1 LILQLLDFQLP
12 HWDQLWR
19 DGFIK
24 QVTGFS
30 ILGLVVLGLLIS
42 PRKRLSKLHQTGQFH
57 WWRMLHLGTG
67 VLTVFVLL
75 AHTGARLGSG
85 LNFALMLSFCL
96 LILAGALA
104 TGILAYQHKLPAALA
119 QRAHK
124 QMVFLHIILFWPL
137 PVLLGFHIL
146 KGYWY

>member
-1 LILQLLDFQLP
+1 
-12 HWDQLWR
+12 
-19 DGFIK
+19 
-24 QVTGFS
+24 
-30 ILGLVVLGLLIS
+30 
-42 PRKRLSKLHQTGQFH
+42 
-57 WWRMLHLGTG
+57 MLHLGTG

-85 LNFALMLSFCL
+85 LNFALMLSFCF